1 VKKLFILYLYTHD
14 MDKYTSREVNRD
26 GGGKK
31 QHNGT
36 GYFFLKKKKYV
47 ERSPPNYRHNRN
59 SRSRKKN
66 RENWGGKNNNK
77 KIIRTIWKWPI
88 WSTNDFTTLKSSKLF
103 CQHSIGARQHA
114 QFWSLVGLNPPFS
127 GTRRHHF
134 HSELTLAFT
143 KY

>member
-1 VKKLFILYLYTHD
+1 

-59 SRSRKKN
+59 SRSRKKT
-66 RENWGGKNNNK
+66 GKTGEE
-77 KIIRTIWKWPI
+77 KIIIK
-88 WSTNDFTTLKSSKLF
+88 K
-103 CQHSIGARQHA
+103 
-114 QFWSLVGLNPPFS
+114 
-127 GTRRHHF
+127 
-134 HSELTLAFT
+134 
-143 KY
+143 